1 MKTKQ
6 ELELETIKQE
16 FQEALIHYRERAG
29 FESKFH
35 IHKVFNV
42 FRDDVSHFEAGKKIP
57 TLVGLYAL
65 GFMYKMKAK
74 EVDGLIQLREKII
87 ALGKEVNKEWFWKNW
102 KVKNY

>member
-6 ELELETIKQE
+6 ELETTKQE

-42 FRDDVSHFEAGKKIP
+42 FRDDVSHFELGKKLP

-65 GFMYKMKAK
+65 GFMYKMKAN
-74 EVDGLIQLREKII
+74 EVNGLIQLRKQII
-87 ALGKEVNKEWFWKNW
+87 ALGKEVNKE
-102 KVKNY
+102 

>member
-35 IHKVFNV
+35 IHKVF
-42 FRDDVSHFEAGKKIP
+42 
-57 TLVGLYAL
+57 
-65 GFMYKMKAK
+65 
-74 EVDGLIQLREKII
+74 
-87 ALGKEVNKEWFWKNW
+87 
-102 KVKNY
+102 